1 MCNNLVILIL
11 NYDVYVYANIANN
24 AKFRVYDPVP

>member
-11 NYDVYVYANIANN
+11 NYDVYVYANT
-24 AKFRVYDPVP
+24 KFTVYDPVP